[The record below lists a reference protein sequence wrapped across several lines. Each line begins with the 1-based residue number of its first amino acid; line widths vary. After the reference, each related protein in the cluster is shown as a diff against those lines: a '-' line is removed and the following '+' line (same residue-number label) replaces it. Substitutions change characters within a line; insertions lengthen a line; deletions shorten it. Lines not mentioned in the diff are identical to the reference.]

1 MRVLYPMSARIA
13 EFVNDETQS
22 PAGIMILWSA
32 FCIALLVLVLSVLP
46 TFEIGAGGS
55 VYGSANPHF
64 NPAAQLIHANQQQS
78 TGASANQKMQD
89 YIDAHRNAK
98 SVSNIKPVAMRLPMA
113 VPAKQPS
120 GAGRYL

>member
-1 MRVLYPMSARIA
+1 MRVFYPMSARIA

-46 TFEIGAGGS
+46 TFETGAGGN

-64 NPAAQLIHANQQQS
+64 NPATQLIHANQQQS
-78 TGASANQKMQD
+78 NGAATNQKMQD

-98 SVSNIKPVAMRLPMA
+98 SATNIKPVAMLLPLVA
-113 VPAKQPS
+113 PAKQPS